1 MALKVLMLRKK
12 LSEKNKELSD
22 LRKTSEGFA
31 TREAELEKSIEE
43 AETEEEKKAVEDAIT
58 DFEKEKAESE
68 DAATALENEIKGI
81 ETEIEDLERSIPK
94 SETIADILSTKR
106 GEQKSMN
113 TRKFFG
119 MSPEQRDAFVARDD
133 VKEFLARARELG
145 GSQSRG
151 VTGAELG
158 IPEVI
163 LELLRDNMY
172 RYSKLITKIRLKPVT
187 GKARQNISGTVPEG
201 VWMEAIAN
209 LNELEIVFNQIEV
222 DGYKVGGFIPIPNS
236 TLADSD
242 LNLSGE
248 ILDALGQAIGLAIDK
263 AILYGTG
270 TKMPLG
276 IATRLAQ
283 TSKPSSW
290 GLNAPA
296 WTDLHTSNILK
307 INPSGMTAEAFFAAL
322 VLSLG
327 VAAPNFA
334 TGGTFWAMNR
344 KTRMTILSKAITF
357 NASGAIVAGQMGTM
371 PVEGGEIVELDFI
384 PDNDIIGGFGS
395 LYLLAEREGSLLSMS
410 EHVRFLQDQTVYKGT
425 ARYDGAPVIGA
436 GFVIVNINNAS
447 ATTVK
452 SFETDYA
459 NTELGALG
467 VTSVAGTA
475 SGDTLITVTGAES
488 SGTTLGYKV
497 LGKAASVASGDS
509 KTGFT
514 TFTTPEDITAATGKV
529 ITMVEFDA
537 AGRAIKVGT
546 ASVVAKA

>member
-22 LRKTSEGFA
+22 LKKALEGFTA
-31 TREAELEKSIEE
+31 REAELEKSIEE
-43 AETEEEKKAVEDAIT
+43 AETDEEKKAVEDAVS
-58 DFEKEKAESE
+58 DFEKEKAEAG
-68 DAATALENEIKGI
+68 DKATALETEIKGI
-81 ETEIEDLERSIPK
+81 ETEIEDLERSVPK
-94 SETIADILSTKR
+94 PERAEFSLSQKR

-119 MSPEQRDAFVARDD
+119 MSPDERDAFVGRED
-133 VKEFLARARELG
+133 VKEFLARAREMG

-158 IPEVI
+158 IPEVV

-172 RYSKLITKIRLKPVT
+172 RYSKLITKVRLKPVT

-201 VWMEAIAN
+201 VWMEAVAS
-209 LNELEIVFNQIEV
+209 LNELEIVYNQIEV

-263 AILYGTG
+263 AILYGSG

-322 VLSLG
+322 VLNLG

-344 KTRMTILSKAITF
+344 KTRMTILSKSITF

-371 PVEGGEIVELDFI
+371 PIEGGEIVELDFI

-425 ARYDGAPVIGA
+425 ARYDGAPVIGE

-447 ATTVK
+447 ATTTK
-452 SFETDYA
+452 TFETDYA

-497 LGKAASVASGDS
+497 LGRAASVASGDS
-509 KTGFT
+509 KTGYT
-514 TFTTPEDITAATGKV
+514 DFTTPDDITAATGKV
-529 ITMVEFDA
+529 ITVVEFDA
-537 AGRAIKVGT
+537 AGRAIKVGS
-546 ASVVAKA
+546 ASVASKA

>member
-12 LSEKNKELSD
+12 LGEKNKELSD
-22 LRKTSEGFA
+22 LRKTSEGFLA
-31 TREAELEKSIEE
+31 REAELEKSIEE
-43 AETEEEKKAVEDAIT
+43 AETEEEKKAVEDAVT
-58 DFEKEKAESE
+58 SFEQEKEASE
-68 DAATALENEIKGI
+68 EAATALENEIKGI
-81 ETEIEDLERSIPK
+81 ETEIEDLERSATRP
-94 SETIADILSTKR
+94 ERIADRIATKR
-106 GEQKSMN
+106 GEHKSMN

-119 MSPEQRDAFVARDD
+119 MAPEERDAFIERAD

-201 VWMEAIAN
+201 VWMEAIAS
-209 LNELEIVFNQIEV
+209 LNELEIVFHQIEV

-242 LNLSGE
+242 LNLSSE
-248 ILDALGQAIGLAIDK
+248 IMDALGQAIGLAIDK

-283 TSKPSSW
+283 TSKPETW
-290 GLNAPA
+290 GLNAPE

-307 INPSGMTAEAFFAAL
+307 IDPSGMTPEAFFAAL
-322 VLSLG
+322 VLNLG
-327 VAAPNFA
+327 VAAPNYA
-334 TGGTFWAMNR
+334 SGGTFWAMNR
-344 KTRMTILSKAITF
+344 KTKMTILSKSITF

-371 PVEGGEIVELDFI
+371 PIEGGEIVELDFI

-395 LYLLAEREGSLLSMS
+395 LYLLVEREGSQLAMS

-447 ATTVK
+447 AVTVK

-459 NTELGALG
+459 NTELGVLG
-467 VTSVAGTA
+467 VTAAAGTL
-475 SGDTLITVTGAES
+475 SGDTVLTVTGTES
-488 SGTTLGYKV
+488 SGTTLKYKIGDYTITTGMSVVGYTA
-497 LGKAASVASGDS
+497 LESGTTQITAEAGKMITVVELDAASKVIKS
-509 KTGFT
+509 
-514 TFTTPEDITAATGKV
+514 GKV
-529 ITMVEFDA
+529 IS
-537 AGRAIKVGT
+537 IP
-546 ASVVAKA
+546 KA

>member
-22 LRKTSEGFA
+22 LRKTSEGFS
-31 TREAELEKSIEE
+31 TREAELEQSIEE
-43 AETEEEKKAVEDAIT
+43 AKTEEEKTAVEDAIT
-58 DFEKEKAESE
+58 QFEKEKEESE
-68 DAATALENEIKGI
+68 EAATALETEIKGI

-94 SETIADILSTKR
+94 AENIADIISIKR

-201 VWMEAIAN
+201 VWMEAVAN

-242 LNLSGE
+242 LNLSSE

-263 AILYGTG
+263 AILYGSG

-283 TSKPSSW
+283 TSKPGSW
-290 GLNAPA
+290 GLNAPT

-322 VLSLG
+322 VLNLG

-447 ATTVK
+447 ATTSK
-452 SFETDYA
+452 TFETDYA

-475 SGDTLITVTGAES
+475 SGDTLITVTGGEV
-488 SGTTLGYKV
+488 SGTTFGYKV
-497 LGKAASVASGDS
+497 LGKVAAVASGDK

-514 TFTTPEDITAATGKV
+514 TFTSPDDITAETGKV
-529 ITMVEFDA
+529 ITVVEYDA
-537 AGRAIKVGT
+537 AGRAIKVG
-546 ASVVAKA
+546 SCQVVAKA

>member
-1 MALKVLMLRKK
+1 
-12 LSEKNKELSD
+12 
-22 LRKTSEGFA
+22 
-31 TREAELEKSIEE
+31 
-43 AETEEEKKAVEDAIT
+43 
-58 DFEKEKAESE
+58 
-68 DAATALENEIKGI
+68 
-81 ETEIEDLERSIPK
+81 
-94 SETIADILSTKR
+94 
-106 GEQKSMN
+106 MN

-172 RYSKLITKIRLKPVT
+172 RYSKLITKVRLKPVT

-201 VWMEAIAN
+201 VWMEAVAN

-242 LNLSGE
+242 LNLSSE

-263 AILYGTG
+263 AILYGSG

-307 INPSGMTAEAFFAAL
+307 IDPSGMTAEAFFAAL
-322 VLSLG
+322 VLNLG

-395 LYLLAEREGSLLSMS
+395 LYLTG
-410 EHVRFLQDQTVYKGT
+410 
-425 ARYDGAPVIGA
+425 GA
-436 GFVIVNINNAS
+436 
-447 ATTVK
+447 
-452 SFETDYA
+452 
-459 NTELGALG
+459 
-467 VTSVAGTA
+467 
-475 SGDTLITVTGAES
+475 
-488 SGTTLGYKV
+488 
-497 LGKAASVASGDS
+497 
-509 KTGFT
+509 
-514 TFTTPEDITAATGKV
+514 
-529 ITMVEFDA
+529 
-537 AGRAIKVGT
+537 
-546 ASVVAKA
+546 